1 MTGFERIAADGP
13 APPFR
18 LLRPTVWRAGLIVAS
33 PHSGRDYPAWFV
45 AESQLPL
52 VQLRSS
58 EDAFVDHLAAQ
69 ALGAGAIVLTATA
82 PRALIDLNR
91 AEDDLDSVTVA
102 GLGRTNCSARAMSGL
117 GVVPRVVGQGRAIRG
132 APLAADEARR
142 RVAAFW
148 TPYHAKLQALMAD
161 AVQQFGRAVL
171 IDLHSMP
178 RDALTHLGRPLPEL
192 VLGDLNGRASAPG
205 ITAALSD
212 SLRAPDPQGGA
223 FRMRMNSPFAGA
235 HILARYGRPAS
246 GRHALQLEI
255 DRTLYM
261 DEARIVPHT
270 GLSQVALRLRYAFE
284 HLADRL
290 DGPAQGHG
298 QTAIAAE

>member
-1 MTGFERIAADGP
+1 MTGFERITADGP

-45 AESQLPL
+45 AESQLPM

-69 ALGAGAIVLTATA
+69 ALGAGAVVLTATA

-91 AEDDLDSVTVA
+91 AEDDLDPVTVA

-117 GVVPRVVGQGRAIRG
+117 GVVPRVVGQGRAIR
-132 APLAADEARR
+132 AAAISVDDARA

-148 TPYHAKLQALMAD
+148 TPYHVKLQALMAD
-161 AVQQFGRAVL
+161 AVQQFGQAVL

-178 RDALTHLGRPLPEL
+178 RDALTHLGHPLPEL
-192 VLGDLNGRASAPG
+192 VLGDLNGRSSAPE
-205 ITAALSD
+205 ITAALSG
-212 SLRAPDPQGGA
+212 SLRAGDVQTGA

-235 HILARYGRPAS
+235 HILARYGRPSA

-261 DEARIVPHT
+261 DELRVVPHT
-270 GLSQVALRLRYAFE
+270 GL
-284 HLADRL
+284 
-290 DGPAQGHG
+290 G
-298 QTAIAAE
+298 QIAARMRQVFARMADQLDQSGNDLAAVAAE